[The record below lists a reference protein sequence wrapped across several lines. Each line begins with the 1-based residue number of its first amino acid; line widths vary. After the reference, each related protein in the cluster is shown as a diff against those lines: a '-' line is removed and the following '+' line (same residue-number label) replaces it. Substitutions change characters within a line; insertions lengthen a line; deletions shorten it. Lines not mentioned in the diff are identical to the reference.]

1 MYIMGWL
8 TPVAAILVLDV
19 LGTGPAVVVLMV
31 GSAAVLLQL
40 RAILDRPER
49 SPRPTAPRSV
59 NIEADQIG
67 RFQQSLDERG
77 AHRDQ

>member
-8 TPVAAILVLDV
+8 TPVAAILMLDLV
-19 LGTGPAVVVLMV
+19 GTGAAVVVLMI

-40 RAILDRPER
+40 RAILARPER
-49 SPRPTAPRSV
+49 GPRPTAPRSV
-59 NIEADQIG
+59 NIEADQIA

-77 AHRDQ
+77 TQRDH